1 MKFVVQD
8 RDKLLCVFICPVGYV
23 GASSLLSWLL
33 ASSSLLV
40 NFFFFFLLRR
50 NFETSSSLAFIF
62 VFVTVN
68 APINSKLQHPFPPGN
83 PRPSSLLGGGEF

>member
-33 ASSSLLV
+33 ASSSLPV
-40 NFFFFFLLRR
+40 NFFF
-50 NFETSSSLAFIF
+50 
-62 VFVTVN
+62 VTFD
-68 APINSKLQHPFPPGN
+68 FPLILKH
-83 PRPSSLLGGGEF
+83 RHR